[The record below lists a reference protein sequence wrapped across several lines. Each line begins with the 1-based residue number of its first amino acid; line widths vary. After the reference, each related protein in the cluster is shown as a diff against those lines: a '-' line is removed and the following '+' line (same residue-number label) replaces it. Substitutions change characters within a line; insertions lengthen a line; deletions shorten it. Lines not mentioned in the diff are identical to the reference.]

1 MKNIFAS
8 LCAVASLA
16 LTPISAMAGTNT
28 DSEKNLTLSKAYTV
42 IQEYRELRE
51 SCAAGSYEQRRR
63 CVGELSQASPDY
75 RAAKDVIAKRKG
87 SSSGGESTLASS
99 FN

>member
-8 LCAVASLA
+8 LCAAASLA
-16 LTPISAMAGTNT
+16 LFPISATAGTNT
-28 DSEKNLTLSKAYTV
+28 DSEKSLTLSEAYTV

-51 SCAAGSYEQRRR
+51 SCAVGSYEQRRR
-63 CVGELSQASPDY
+63 CVGELSQASADY
-75 RAAKDVIAKRKG
+75 RTAKDVIANQKVSSNG
-87 SSSGGESTLASS
+87 SESTLASS